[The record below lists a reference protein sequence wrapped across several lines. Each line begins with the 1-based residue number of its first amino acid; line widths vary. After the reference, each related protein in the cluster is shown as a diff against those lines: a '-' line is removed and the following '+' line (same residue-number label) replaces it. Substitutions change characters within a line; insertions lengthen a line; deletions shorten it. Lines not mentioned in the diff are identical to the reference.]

1 MKTFSITNIGRVRQ
15 SNQDRFL
22 IKKEKN
28 GSVLF
33 VVADGVGGSY
43 GGEYAAERAIH
54 VMDSMDIVTVQP
66 DMGKQLCR
74 QIQLAH
80 TQICDIALKTVR
92 LKNMGSTITAAVVV
106 EGNISWAYLGD
117 TRLYLFRKGSLHA
130 LTRDHTIPG
139 LLLKEGQITIEAA
152 RNHPMRHGIL
162 KCLGGRDAKP
172 DFGFCRLESDD
183 IVFACSDGLHG
194 QICEDDIKHI
204 IQNGND
210 LAEMAQAL
218 VSAALD
224 AGGEDNI
231 TIAGVRL

>member
-28 GSVLF
+28 GSLLF

-43 GGEYAAERAIH
+43 GGEYAAEEAIR
-54 VMDSMDIVTVQP
+54 VMESMDISIFQP
-66 DMGKQLCR
+66 DMGKQLCH

-80 TQICDIALKTVR
+80 THICDIALKNER
-92 LKNMGSTITAAVVV
+92 LQNMGSTITAAFVA

-117 TRLYLFRKGSLHA
+117 TRLYLFRNGSLQS

-139 LLLKEGQITIEAA
+139 LLLKERQITREAA
-152 RNHPMRHGIL
+152 RKHPMRHGIL

-172 DFGFCRLESDD
+172 DFGFCRLESND

-194 QICEDDIKHI
+194 QVSEDDIKHI

-210 LAEMAQAL
+210 PAEMAQAL

-231 TIAGVRL
+231 TLAGVRL